1 MKTIVLGLLLMGITG
16 LSTAQN
22 EIAYVDVN
30 DASFK
35 EIPLKPDFNLDYLQS
50 VKLNAIP
57 DRVRAFQNIVA
68 GFDITKSAVYTKA
81 NATTYV
87 VTFKEGKNTIK
98 AVYDA
103 NGTIIECDENFESV
117 RVPYSLSKELL
128 KDYPGWGYD
137 KVWLSI
143 SYKRTDV
150 PVIQYKVVL
159 KNGNKEK
166 TISIDAT
173 DFI

>member
-1 MKTIVLGLLLMGITG
+1 MKTIVLGLLLMGLTG
-16 LSTAQN
+16 LTSAQN

-35 EIPLKPDFNLDYLQS
+35 EIATIPDSNLDYLQS
-50 VKLNAIP
+50 VKLNAVP
-57 DRVRAFQNIVA
+57 DRVRAFQNVVA
-68 GFDITKSAVYTKA
+68 GYDIKKAAVYTPTDA
-81 NATTYV
+81 ATYDV
-87 VTFKEGKNTIK
+87 VFREGKNTIK

-103 NGTIIECDENFESV
+103 NGTIIQCDENFESV
-117 RVPYSLSKELL
+117 RVPYFLSKQLL
-128 KDYPGWGYD
+128 KDYPGWGYE
-137 KVWLSI
+137 KVWLTI
-143 SYKRTDV
+143 SYTRTDA